1 MIIHNNSAQDPGAI
15 GMTCSPA
22 SEDMTSPEDGPS
34 NFAKQPQS
42 FSRKAI
48 PVTELDDHELLLIRD
63 AVVETDAPYNL
74 NDLPE
79 SGGLAP
85 HPPSI

>member
-1 MIIHNNSAQDPGAI
+1 
-15 GMTCSPA
+15 
-22 SEDMTSPEDGPS
+22 MTSSPEIDDITIRGDVPRDRDE
-34 NFAKQPQS
+34 QPQS

-48 PVTELDDHELLLIRD
+48 PVTELDEHELQLIRD

>member
-1 MIIHNNSAQDPGAI
+1 
-15 GMTCSPA
+15 
-22 SEDMTSPEDGPS
+22 MTSSPEIDDITIPGDGPR
-34 NFAKQPQS
+34 NRDEQLLS

-48 PVTELDDHELLLIRD
+48 PVTDLDDHVLQLIRN
-63 AVVETDAPYNL
+63 AFVETDAPYNL

-79 SGGLAP
+79 SAGLAP